1 MSDSMAF
8 LAGAAFT
15 GAAALVL
22 LKGGLNLDPS
32 YLSNS
37 ALPPP
42 PPSQTS
48 TSALLPP
55 PPAATPATTACN
67 PEQRLDVE
75 RLKDRL
81 EEQRNDMAQ
90 LKDIMQRQERQI
102 ETLTAQLKENALNVK
117 SNPAPAPAPSQQPAN
132 QMVLGIVW
140 ALAGI
145 VLTIIVGIIVA
156 AVFILIWQ
164 QQRSPRTVQVIQPF
178 NSGHPM
184 PPRGGSEFLPPRIR
198 GRQVDPPDY
207 PY

>member
-15 GAAALVL
+15 GLAALVL

-32 YLSNS
+32 YLPNS

-48 TSALLPP
+48 ANTPLPP
-55 PPAATPATTACN
+55 PPATPAVTACN

-90 LKDIMQRQERQI
+90 LKDIMHSQQRQI
-102 ETLTAQLKENALNVK
+102 EALTAQLKENALSVK
-117 SNPAPAPAPSQQPAN
+117 SNPAPAPAPPQQPAN
-132 QMVLGIVW
+132 QMVLGMLW
-140 ALAGI
+140 ALAGM
-145 VLTIIVGIIVA
+145 VLTIIVGIILA
-156 AVFILIWQ
+156 AVFVLLWQ
-164 QQRSPRTVQVIQPF
+164 QQRSPRTVQVIEPF

-184 PPRGGSEFLPPRIR
+184 PPRGRSEFLPPRIR

>member
-15 GAAALVL
+15 GVAALVL

-48 TSALLPP
+48 ASTPLP
-55 PPAATPATTACN
+55 PPAATPAATACN

-90 LKDIMQRQERQI
+90 LKDIMQSQQRQI
-102 ETLTAQLKENALNVK
+102 EALTAQLKENALSVK
-117 SNPAPAPAPSQQPAN
+117 SNPAPAPAPAQQPAN

-140 ALAGI
+140 ALAGM
-145 VLTIIVGIIVA
+145 VLTIIAGIIVA
-156 AVFILIWQ
+156 AVFVLIWQ

-184 PPRGGSEFLPPRIR
+184 PPRGRSEFLPPRIR

>member
-15 GAAALVL
+15 GVAALVL

-32 YLSNS
+32 YFSNS

-48 TSALLPP
+48 ASTPLPP
-55 PPAATPATTACN
+55 PPATPAVTACN
-67 PEQRLDVE
+67 PDQRLDVE

-90 LKDIMQRQERQI
+90 LKDIMQSQHRQI
-102 ETLTAQLKENALNVK
+102 EALTAQLKENALSVK
-117 SNPAPAPAPSQQPAN
+117 SNPAPAPAPPQQPAN

-140 ALAGI
+140 ALAGM

-156 AVFILIWQ
+156 AVFVLIWQ

-184 PPRGGSEFLPPRIR
+184 PARGRSEFLPPRIR

>member
-15 GAAALVL
+15 GLAALVL
-22 LKGGLNLDPS
+22 LKGGLNLDGS
-32 YLSNS
+32 YWPNS
-37 ALPPP
+37 SAPPAPPALP
-42 PPSQTS
+42 SAS
-48 TSALLPP
+48 TPLPP
-55 PPAATPATTACN
+55 PPATPAVTSCT

-90 LKDIMQRQERQI
+90 LKDIMQSQQRQI
-102 ETLTAQLKENALNVK
+102 EALTAQLKENALSVR
-117 SNPAPAPAPSQQPAN
+117 SNPAPAPAPAQQPAN
-132 QMVLGIVW
+132 AMVLGIVW
-140 ALAGI
+140 ALAGM
-145 VLTIIVGIIVA
+145 VLTIIAGIILA
-156 AVFILIWQ
+156 AVFLLLWQ

-184 PPRGGSEFLPPRIR
+184 PQRGRSEFLPPRIR